1 MKKFL
6 VAFLCLYLV
15 ASVALSVAYNVS
27 GFNWDIAEKRSIF
40 LVAGLE
46 DECFFILSPF
56 CCYCDVFLF
65 GVDWSETGLRF
76 FSDGFY
82 CFGEYQWG

>member
-6 VAFLCLYLV
+6 VGILCLYLV
-15 ASVALSVAYNVS
+15 VSVALSVAYNVS
-27 GFNWDIAEKRSIF
+27 DFDWDIAEKRGVF

-65 GVDWSETGLRF
+65 GIDWSETGLRL

-82 CFGEYQWG
+82 CFGEYWY